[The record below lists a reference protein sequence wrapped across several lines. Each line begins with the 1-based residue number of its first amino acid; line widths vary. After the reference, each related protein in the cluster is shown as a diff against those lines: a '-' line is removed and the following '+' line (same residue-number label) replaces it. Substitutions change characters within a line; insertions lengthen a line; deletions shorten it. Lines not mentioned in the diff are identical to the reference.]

1 MARRT
6 TFVHVKHLA
15 VAATAA
21 LALAFG
27 VTPIAR
33 HVLAAPP
40 PAGDDLSRELDRIRE
55 VTRKFKDLE
64 KAHEAG
70 YPTRVPRCI
79 DSQDGGM
86 GHHYMHPRLLDDTLE
101 LEKPEILVY
110 APVEDGKL
118 RLAGVE
124 YIVPLSAWR
133 DTDPP
138 KILGQSLKRS
148 DQLEIWYLHVW
159 VWEENVNGMF
169 ADWNPAVKCPAATM

>member
-1 MARRT
+1 MVRRT
-6 TFVHVKHLA
+6 LLVHVKHLA
-15 VAATAA
+15 VAAIAA
-21 LALAFG
+21 LAIAFG
-27 VTPIAR
+27 VTPTSR
-33 HVLAAPP
+33 QVLAAPS
-40 PAGDDLSRELDRIRE
+40 ASEDDLSRALDRIRE
-55 VTRKFKDLE
+55 VTKKFKDVE

-86 GHHYMHPRLLDDTLE
+86 GHHYMHPGLLDDTLE

-110 APVEDGKL
+110 APVEDGKPK
-118 RLAGVE
+118 LAGVE

-133 DTDPP
+133 GTDPP

-148 DQLEIWYLHVW
+148 DQLGIWYLHVW